1 LVWHDSTCRISCRHE
16 ELSTRPKARCKAP
29 EFEDSKLGITL
40 LRQRMSMG
48 LSGPAGPNEDPR
60 GVHLLLAAHTLFE
73 WPKLDSLDGDG
84 SATLEP

>member
-1 LVWHDSTCRISCRHE
+1 
-16 ELSTRPKARCKAP
+16 
-29 EFEDSKLGITL
+29 
-40 LRQRMSMG
+40 MSMG
-48 LSGPAGPNEDPR
+48 LSGPAGPKLFHWHLVNASFANTMKPPR